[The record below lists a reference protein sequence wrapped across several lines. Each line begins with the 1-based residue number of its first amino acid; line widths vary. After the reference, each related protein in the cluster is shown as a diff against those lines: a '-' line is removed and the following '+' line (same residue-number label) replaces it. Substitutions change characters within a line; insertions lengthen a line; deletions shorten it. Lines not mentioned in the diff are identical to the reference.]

1 MRKLTLSFVAAVA
14 SLMAQAQETAPQD
27 QPPEWFV
34 QQSEMSGF
42 GGWRVSAGGSFGFG
56 LKTKMGFA
64 VHRQAYARP
73 TSPALGSPS
82 DIAARLA
89 SGQRA
94 SFLDGAYI
102 EPMGANE
109 NTQNWRFPESAV
121 DRSTGVVTLESTQL
135 SDRGIVGS
143 GSEDDFTY
151 GVSFELARTLYVHED
166 GYGVD
171 LAVGLTWMRRN
182 DCFKARSSGRYIN
195 DSTYVYTPSP
205 GNMNSVVLTS
215 PYITPVDGY
224 YGAGTSSGM
233 GAMFNWGDFGPNTVE
248 QTSTSGSYN
257 ISASGDYEEWDI
269 LLMLKPWWEV
279 TDFWR
284 LTGTV
289 GLGITR
295 SEFESAVSATFGNGG
310 SYSSHKTFDEWRCY
324 GVAGLG
330 TVLRYG
336 RFDLSLDVL
345 ARFCQDDMKV
355 KSEAISGKIEKPNL
369 VLCAA
374 VGFEF

>member
-14 SLMAQAQETAPQD
+14 SFVALAQETAPQD

-34 QQSEMSGF
+34 KQSEMSGF
-42 GGWRVSAGGSFGFG
+42 GGWRVSVGGSFGFG
-56 LKTKMGFA
+56 LKTKMDFA
-64 VHRQAYARP
+64 VPRQVYARP

-89 SGQRA
+89 AGQRV
-94 SFLDGAYI
+94 SFLNGAYI
-102 EPMGANE
+102 EPMNGTQY
-109 NTQNWRFPESAV
+109 TQNWRFPQSAV
-121 DRSTGVVTLESTQL
+121 DREAGVVTLESTQL
-135 SDRGIVGS
+135 SGASGS
-143 GSEDDFTY
+143 GSDDDFTY
-151 GVSFELARTLYVHED
+151 GVSFELARTLYAHED
-166 GYGVD
+166 GFGVD

-182 DCFKARSSGRYIN
+182 DCFKARSAGRYIDN
-195 DSTYVYTPSP
+195 STYVYTPSRGS
-205 GNMNSVVLTS
+205 GNEGVLMRSPLDLVVIDGFYGSGTTS
-215 PYITPVDGY
+215 GR
-224 YGAGTSSGM
+224 
-233 GAMFNWGDFGPNTVE
+233 GAMFDWGDFGPNTVE

-257 ISASGDYEEWDI
+257 ISASGDYEELDI